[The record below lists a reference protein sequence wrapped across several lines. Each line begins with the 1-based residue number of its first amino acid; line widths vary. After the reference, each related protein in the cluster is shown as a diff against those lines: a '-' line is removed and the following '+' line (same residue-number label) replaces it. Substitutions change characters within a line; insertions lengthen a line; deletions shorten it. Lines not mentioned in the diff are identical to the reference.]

1 MELNSPRKDPYSTFA
16 MARKEL
22 SNKGYDVEFT
32 VMDET
37 TIRDSEGKEYQ
48 PADLTLDHLVRVPNR
63 ETQEKGSV
71 YAGDVSRQKQHKEV
85 KALYALHAKNGVK
98 GILEE
103 HMNEQGSE
111 VIERFLQ
118 NVDRHDALKEYYT
131 A

>member
-22 SNKGYDVEFT
+22 SKKGYEAEFT

-37 TIRDSEGKEYQ
+37 TIRDSAGNEYQ
-48 PADLTLDHLVRVPNR
+48 PTDLRMDHLVRVPNR
-63 ETQEKGSV
+63 ETREKGRV
-71 YAGDVSRQKQHKEV
+71 YAGDVAKQRQDTEV
-85 KALYALHAKNGVK
+85 KALYALNAKNGVK

-103 HMNEQGSE
+103 HMNEQGSD
-111 VIERFLQ
+111 IIDRFLQ